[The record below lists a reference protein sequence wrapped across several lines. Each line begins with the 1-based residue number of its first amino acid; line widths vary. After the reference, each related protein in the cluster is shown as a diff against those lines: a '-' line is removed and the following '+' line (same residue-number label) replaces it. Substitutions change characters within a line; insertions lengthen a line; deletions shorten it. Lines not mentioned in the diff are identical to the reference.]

1 MMDVCI
7 FLSAFYLRDFAITG
21 NFCYTRNICAHEKYH
36 LYDERERMVM
46 ERKIDEPS
54 QGEKENRIFISGR
67 LRHALDDCA
76 HKTATL
82 VVAPTGYGKTV
93 AVRSFCESANQ
104 PVIWVN
110 TYDKNPFHVWGRFC
124 RMLFPDPAVAKQFE
138 KWPFPSEG
146 AQRINFVARFGEVLE
161 KGPVIIVF
169 DDYQLIQTPQIGE
182 FFQYITREFA
192 TKFHLIIISQKQITD
207 TEALDFAT
215 GKINRITSEDLRL
228 GKEDFSE
235 YLKIYGIELDQ
246 IENKADLEALYDKS
260 EGWISMIYISVLN
273 YLRTGKSD
281 TSADMEHLVTR
292 VIYESCSKNTR
303 HFLSFLMGIQ
313 DFTKEQADFFNGG
326 EDSQPYLTELLE
338 NHAFI
343 RYDQESG
350 LYHIHTIFMNCI
362 HKQFQK
368 LSMVEKCVR
377 YERMAEYYIMEHDY
391 SRAMAWYEMAG
402 NYEGVLSTIELFD
415 TIGAQNEDRELFI
428 RCFDQCPVSMFED
441 YPLSLILFMWRF
453 FNYGESERLDRC
465 RKLFEQIIPQI
476 RLAKEDKDYLW
487 KAYYFFLSQNAY
499 NDMDQML
506 YYLKKAC
513 EYSKKELPGIDRYV
527 PRNFGNP
534 SVLHMLYRGNTP
546 EEMLHKLSVQLDA
559 FHEQGFH
566 SLDGI
571 LQLAKAEIIYY
582 RADFDQAEILCHEA
596 LRQFRIHDL
605 VCYEISVY
613 YLLAQISYMRGD
625 LDAIKKYLA
634 EMISVVIKRESDN
647 SPLAYTVDMCEAFFF
662 VNVNYPD
669 YLGEW
674 IEDFD
679 HTPAEIMPQ
688 TEAYS
693 YMLRASI
700 ALHHEKYRQVLSY
713 KDLFLSSLKN
723 NRSEFTEGA
732 FYLIFAS
739 ASASLGKI
747 KEAKVYIR
755 QCAEHAGFWPV
766 MLYAR
771 YGKWMMQPLQE
782 LADEDERFKEVINV
796 CRTMST
802 INKNLCQKGFGGIF
816 PTLTEREND
825 IAILAMDGLSNK
837 QIAAQLFISEN
848 TVKSS
853 MKNIFGKL
861 GISSRR
867 DLLKVAQVG
876 TCGI

>member
-1 MMDVCI
+1 
-7 FLSAFYLRDFAITG
+7 
-21 NFCYTRNICAHEKYH
+21 
-36 LYDERERMVM
+36 MVM

-54 QGEKENRIFISGR
+54 QGEKENRIFISDR
-67 LRHALDDCA
+67 LLHALDDCA

-110 TYDKNPFHVWGRFC
+110 IYDKNPFHAWGRFC
-124 RMLFPDPAVAKQFE
+124 RMLFPDPAVAGQFE

-326 EDSQPYLTELLE
+326 EDSLPYLTELLE

-391 SRAMAWYEMAG
+391 SKAMAWYEMAG

-453 FNYGESERLDRC
+453 FNYGERERLDRC
-465 RKLFEQIIPQI
+465 RELFEQIIPQI

-506 YYLKKAC
+506 YYIKKAC

-534 SVLHMLYRGNTP
+534 SVLHMLYRENTP
-546 EEMLHKLSVQLDA
+546 EEMLHKLTVQLEV

-571 LQLAKAEIIYY
+571 LQLAKAEITYY

-625 LDAIKKYLA
+625 MDAIKKYLA
-634 EMISVVIKRESDN
+634 EMISVILKRGSDN

-662 VNVNYPD
+662 VNVNYPE

-674 IEDFD
+674 IGDFD
-679 HTPAEIMPQ
+679 HTPSEIMPQ

-723 NRSEFTEGA
+723 NRSEFTKGA

-747 KEAKVYIR
+747 REAKDYIR
-755 QCAEHAGFWPV
+755 QCAEHVGFWPV

-853 MKNIFGKL
+853 MKNIFSKL

>member
-1 MMDVCI
+1 
-7 FLSAFYLRDFAITG
+7 
-21 NFCYTRNICAHEKYH
+21 
-36 LYDERERMVM
+36 M
-46 ERKIDEPS
+46 ERKKDKLS
-54 QGEKENRIFISGR
+54 QGEKENRIFISNR

-93 AVRSFCESANQ
+93 AVRSFCESVDQ

-110 TYDKNPFHVWGRFC
+110 IYDKNPFYVWGHFC
-124 RMLFPDPAVAKQFE
+124 RMLFPDPAVAGQFE

-146 AQRINFVARFGEVLE
+146 VQRNNFVKRFGEVLD

-169 DDYQLIQTPQIGE
+169 DDYQLIQTQQIGD

-192 TKFHLIIISQKQITD
+192 NRFHLIVISQKQITD
-207 TEALDFAT
+207 TEAIDFAT

-228 GKEDFSE
+228 GKEDFAD
-235 YLKIYGIELDQ
+235 YLKMFGIEPDQ
-246 IENKADLEALYDKS
+246 TENKADLEAIYDKS

-281 TSADMEHLVTR
+281 TSADMEHLVNR

-303 HFLSFLMGIQ
+303 YFLSFLIGIQ

-326 EDSQPYLTELLE
+326 EDSLPYLTELLE
-338 NHAFI
+338 NHAFV
-343 RYDQESG
+343 RYDRETK

-362 HKQFQK
+362 KNQFQK

-391 SRAMAWYEMAG
+391 SKAMTWYEMAG
-402 NYEGVLSTIELFD
+402 NYEGVLRTIELFK
-415 TIGAQNEDRELFI
+415 TVGAQNEDRELFI
-428 RCFDQCPVSMFED
+428 RCFDQCPESLFED

-453 FNYGESERLDRC
+453 FNYGERERLKRC

-487 KAYYFFLSQNAY
+487 KSYYFFLSQNAY
-499 NDMDQML
+499 NDMDRML
-506 YYLKKAC
+506 YYLKKAF
-513 EYSKKELPGIDRYV
+513 EYSEKEVPGIDRYV

-534 SVLHMLYRGNTP
+534 SVLHMLYRGNEP
-546 EEMLHKLSVQLDA
+546 EEMLDKLALQLDVL
-559 FHEQGFH
+559 HEQKIH

-571 LQLAKAEIIYY
+571 LQLARAEITYY

-596 LRQFRIHDL
+596 LRLIRVHGL
-605 VCYEISVY
+605 ACYEISVY

-634 EMISVVIKRESDN
+634 EMISVVLKRGSDN

-662 VNVNYPD
+662 VNINYPE

-674 IEDFD
+674 IGDFE
-679 HTPAEIMPQ
+679 HTPSEIMPQ

-693 YMLRASI
+693 YMLRAAM
-700 ALHHEKYRQVLSY
+700 ALHREKYRQVLSY
-713 KDLFLSSLKN
+713 KDLFLSSLNKYQ
-723 NRSEFTEGA
+723 SEFTKGA

-739 ASASLGKI
+739 AASSLGKI
-747 KEAKVYIR
+747 KEAGTYIR
-755 QCAEHAGFWPV
+755 QCAEHVGFWPV

-796 CRTMST
+796 CRMMST
-802 INKNLCQKGFGGIF
+802 INKNLCQKGFAGVF

>member
-7 FLSAFYLRDFAITG
+7 FLSIFYLRDFAITG
-21 NFCYTRNICAHEKYH
+21 NFCYTRNICAREKYH

-46 ERKIDEPS
+46 ERKMDEPS

-110 TYDKNPFHVWGRFC
+110 IYDKNPFHVWGRFC
-124 RMLFPDPAVAKQFE
+124 YMLFQDPAVAKQFE

-228 GKEDFSE
+228 GKEDFYE

-273 YLRTGKSD
+273 YLRTRKSD

-377 YERMAEYYIMEHDY
+377 YERMAEYYIMAHDY
-391 SRAMAWYEMAG
+391 SKAMAWYEMAG
-402 NYEGVLSTIELFD
+402 NYEGVLRTIELFD
-415 TIGAQNEDRELFI
+415 TIGAQNEARELFI
-428 RCFDQCPVSMFED
+428 RCFDQCPVSLFED

-465 RKLFEQIIPQI
+465 RKLFEQTIPQI

-571 LQLAKAEIIYY
+571 LQLAKAETTYY

-613 YLLAQISYMRGD
+613 HLLAQISYMRGD
-625 LDAIKKYLA
+625 MDAIKKYLA
-634 EMISVVIKRESDN
+634 EMISVVLKRGSDN
-647 SPLAYTVDMCEAFFF
+647 SPLAYTVDMCEAYFY
-662 VNVNYPD
+662 VNVNYPE

-747 KEAKVYIR
+747 KEAKAYIR

-796 CRTMST
+796 CRMMST

-853 MKNIFGKL
+853 MKNIFSKL